1 MKTKAILA
9 GVALAA
15 STVATGTV
23 VAAEKY
29 SLTANVGLASNYIWR
44 GQTQTNDQAAIQG
57 GVDYSYGGFYA
68 GTWLSNVNW
77 AGGGYEQDW
86 YLGYGFAT
94 GPVNWDV
101 GYIMYTYPVS
111 PQYDNSDFGEIYA
124 NLSWTWLNGGLAY
137 TLNSDSV
144 SPADETG
151 NIYYY
156 IGGSWDVKGL
166 TLAATFGIY
175 DFNSDSALQNGV
187 ANPDYSY
194 FELSV
199 EKAGFKFALDKNDAK
214 DNSSWGQSASDYR
227 FWLSYSKDF
236 DLL

>member
-1 MKTKAILA
+1 
-9 GVALAA
+9 
-15 STVATGTV
+15 
-23 VAAEKY
+23 
-29 SLTANVGLASNYIWR
+29 
-44 GQTQTNDQAAIQG
+44 
-57 GVDYSYGGFYA
+57 SYGSFYV

-77 AGGGYEQDW
+77 SGGGYEQDW
-86 YLGYGFAT
+86 YAGYGFDT

-101 GYIMYTYPVS
+101 GYIYYSYPV
-111 PQYDNSDFGEIYA
+111 YDNSDFGEIYA

-151 NIYYY
+151 NLYYY

-175 DFNSDSALQNGV
+175 DFNSDSALQNNV
-187 ANPDYSY
+187 ANPDYSHIQ
-194 FELSV
+194 LSV
-199 EKAGFKFALDKNDAK
+199 EKDGFTFALDKNDAK
-214 DNSSWGQSASDYR
+214 DNSSWGASASDYR
-227 FWLSYSKDF
+227 FWLSYTKDF